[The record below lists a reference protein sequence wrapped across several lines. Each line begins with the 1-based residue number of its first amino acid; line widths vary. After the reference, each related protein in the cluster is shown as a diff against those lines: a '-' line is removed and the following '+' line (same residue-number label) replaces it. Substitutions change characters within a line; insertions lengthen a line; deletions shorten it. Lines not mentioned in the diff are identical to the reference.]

1 MDCSLPG
8 FSVHGILQARTLC
21 SLPLKKNILKVH
33 PSTLTYTAILT
44 PQSPLPGMQ
53 VQQSDFGEAWQ
64 GSGGHSGEMQDTFP
78 AWGGE
83 RWSGGGRMDRQVH
96 QNQLAPYFTS
106 STGLLSHTKVS

>member
-8 FSVHGILQARTLC
+8 FSIHGILQARTLC
-21 SLPLKKNILKVH
+21 SLPLKKNILEVH
-33 PSTLTYTAILT
+33 PSTLTYTAVLT
-44 PQSPLPGMQ
+44 PQSPLPGTQ

-83 RWSGGGRMDRQVH
+83 RWSGGGRMDHQVH